1 LVFAFLLTD
10 LTWDSTTDWL
20 ATHGLRIVF
29 IVLLAAVIA
38 QIVKH
43 LIPRVV
49 NVAVRRQ
56 LLQDPPEDVRRR
68 AETIS
73 TALRNTILVF
83 VFVTS
88 AFMVL
93 AEVGINITPLLTGAG
108 IIGVALGFGAQ
119 SLVRDVIK
127 GFFIL
132 LENQYSR
139 GDLITVAGVSGIVD
153 DVTLRR
159 TVIHDERGVV
169 HYIPNGE
176 ITVASNRTNEVPA
189 SDQGPAQSH

>member
-1 LVFAFLLTD
+1 MFAFLISD
-10 LTWDSTTDWL
+10 LDWDRTTDWL

-29 IVLLAAVIA
+29 IVLLAAIIA
-38 QIVKH
+38 QLMTH
-43 LIPRVV
+43 LMPRVV
-49 NVAVRRQ
+49 GVAVSRQ
-56 LLQDPPEDVRRR
+56 LLQEPAEDVKRR

-73 TALRNTILVF
+73 TALRNTVIVF

-88 AFMVL
+88 AFMIL

-139 GDLITVAGVSGIVD
+139 GDLITIAGVSGIVD
-153 DVTLRR
+153 DITLRR
-159 TVIHDERGVV
+159 TVIHDDRGVV

-189 SDQGPAQSH
+189 SDQGPGQTH